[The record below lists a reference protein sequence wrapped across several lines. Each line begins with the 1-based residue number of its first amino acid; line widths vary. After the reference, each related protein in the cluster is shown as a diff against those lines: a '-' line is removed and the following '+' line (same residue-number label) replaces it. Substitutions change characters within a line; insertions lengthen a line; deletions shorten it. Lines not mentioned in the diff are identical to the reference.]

1 MLCRPPGGL
10 RQADSRKDGRKGRK
24 DARSTRFDS
33 GRPTRG
39 PKTDDTMKLIE
50 IYRHLPSC
58 TEFRLYELT
67 PEELR
72 YQNDRDRQACRWGI
86 IRNTIRNFFKQE

>member
-1 MLCRPPGGL
+1 
-10 RQADSRKDGRKGRK
+10 
-24 DARSTRFDS
+24 
-33 GRPTRG
+33 
-39 PKTDDTMKLIE
+39 MKLIE